1 MERRKPFPSILVV
14 RDALITPVLG
24 GGGREIMWEVHQ
36 KDLLCLRNWKQ
47 GQPDNY
53 GEEPGEDCVEVVGY
67 SFGQWS
73 DENCNTKRKYICKHI
88 NRESANSACARF
100 TQAV

>member
-1 MERRKPFPSILVV
+1 
-14 RDALITPVLG
+14 
-24 GGGREIMWEVHQ
+24 MWEVHE
-36 KDLLCLRNWKQ
+36 KDLSCLRNWKQ

-88 NRESANSACARF
+88 NRECANSACAHF
-100 TQAV
+100 TQAVHVFQSQKGG